1 MSTREMSPPLSVHT
15 ARRWRSALTV
25 CFSLLLSTVAMTG
38 AIGQGLAAQGGEV
51 TATASHVKREGGRVW
66 IEGVPTLGWGKGREC
81 TFLGALEA
89 ATAVTDHPYQ
99 YSDLMGW
106 SGMAFRVRWF
116 APEGSPRWCPSS
128 PVGEIE
134 EEIGAVAKATGW
146 PLRFE
151 FVEKSDP
158 AKLRSVTADIVASV
172 GAGRPVLAYEP
183 KLNMD
188 VVFGYEDDG
197 KTLLLRDYFKPETPL
212 RLGPSELGFLTI
224 SLGDFGAAMSRRE
237 AMVEGLRT
245 AVRNWHRE
253 RFSEGPGEYWYGD
266 AALARWLS
274 DLRRFDDY
282 SQEERNSLCSV
293 GWWNY
298 VSLVDA
304 RHAAVAFLREN
315 VSLLPEGAA
324 GPLAR
329 AAGLYEQEAELLGA
343 ALAKRDVFTG
353 SPEGWS
359 KDRQERECKLL
370 AQARSLESSAIT
382 LVEAA
387 LSTADAGATLR

>member
-1 MSTREMSPPLSVHT
+1 MSPLSTVYT
-15 ARRWRSALTV
+15 IRGWRSALTA
-25 CFSLLLSTVAMTG
+25 CFALLLSTVAMG
-38 AIGQGLAAQGGEV
+38 GEIGQGLAAQGGEV
-51 TATASHVKREGGRVW
+51 TATASNVKREGGKVW
-66 IEGVPTLGWGKGREC
+66 IEGVPSLGWGKGREC

-89 ATAVTDHPYQ
+89 ATAVTDHPYK
-99 YSDLMGW
+99 YEDLMGW

-116 APEGSPRWCPSS
+116 SREGSPRWCPSS
-128 PVGEIE
+128 PVGEME
-134 EEIGAVAKATGW
+134 EEIGAAAKATGW
-146 PLRFE
+146 PLRFA
-151 FVEKSDP
+151 FVEKDDP
-158 AKLRSVTADIVASV
+158 AKLRSVTADIVASI

-183 KLNMD
+183 KGNMD

-197 KTLLLRDYFKPETPL
+197 KTLLLRDYFKPDVPL
-212 RLGPSELGFLTI
+212 KLAPSELGFLTI
-224 SLGDFGAAMSRRE
+224 SLGDFGAAMSRRD
-237 AMVEGLRT
+237 AMIEGLRM
-245 AVRNWHRE
+245 AVRNWRRE

-266 AALARWLS
+266 AALARWLH

-282 SQEERNSLCSV
+282 SQEEKASLCFV
-293 GWWNY
+293 GRWNY

-304 RHAAVAFLREN
+304 RHAAATFLREN

-353 SPEGWS
+353 SAEGWS

-370 AQARSLESSAIT
+370 AQARSLESAAIT
-382 LVEAA
+382 QLELA
-387 LSTADAGATLR
+387 LSAANAAATL

>member
-1 MSTREMSPPLSVHT
+1 MPLLLT
-15 ARRWRSALTV
+15 AYTIRGWRSALAA
-25 CFSLLLSTVAMTG
+25 CFALLLSTVVVAA
-38 AIGQGLAAQGGEV
+38 AIAQGLAAQGGEV
-51 TATASHVKREGGRVW
+51 TATASHVKREGGKVW

-89 ATAVTDHPYQ
+89 ATAATDHTYQ

-106 SGMAFRVRWF
+106 SGMAFRARWF
-116 APEGSPRWCPSS
+116 SPEGSPRWCPSS
-128 PVGEIE
+128 PVGEMD
-134 EEIGAVAKATGW
+134 EEIAATAKATGW
-146 PLRFE
+146 PLRVG
-151 FVEKSDP
+151 FVEKDDP
-158 AKLRSVTADIVASV
+158 AKLRSVAADIVASV

-212 RLGPSELGFLTI
+212 KLAPSELGFLTI

-237 AMVEGLRT
+237 AMIEGLRM
-245 AVRNWHRE
+245 AVRNWRRE

-274 DLRRFDDY
+274 DIRRFDDY
-282 SQEERNSLCSV
+282 SQEEKSSLCSV

-304 RHAAVAFLREN
+304 RHAAAAFLREN

-382 LVEAA
+382 QVEGA
-387 LSTADAGATLR
+387 LSLGEARASRP